1 MKDAARNYNE
11 RMQRVLAHIDA
22 HPDGDLSIEALA
34 AVAAFSKFHFHRQFS
49 EIFGLPPAR
58 YVQLARVRR
67 ASWRLAIHGDTAIT
81 ELAFDS
87 GFDTPEGFS
96 RAFKRHTGRTPSEFR
111 DDPVLPSPEESLRMP
126 TEAEVRIVDFP
137 ATPVAVL
144 AHRGDPT
151 RIWESV
157 RAFIAWRR
165 RVGLPP
171 ATSATFNVF
180 HGPGAGA
187 GVEERIDLCAAT
199 DRPIAPNPEGVRAG
213 LIPGGRCAVLRHVG
227 PAEDLRWAGR
237 FLYAEWLP
245 GSGEELRDFPLF
257 VQRVRF
263 HPEVPQH
270 EVVTDVFLPLR

>member
-1 MKDAARNYNE
+1 MKDAARHYHE
-11 RMQRVLAHIDA
+11 RMQRVLAHIDG

-58 YVQLARVRR
+58 YVQLVRLKR
-67 ASWRLAIHGDTAIT
+67 ASWRLALHGDAPIT

-96 RAFKRHTGRTPSEFR
+96 RAFKRHTGRTPREFR
-111 DDPVLPSPEESLRMP
+111 DKPVLPSPEESLRIP
-126 TEAEVRIVDFP
+126 NEPEVRIVDFP

-144 AHRGDPT
+144 EHLGDPA

-157 RAFIAWRR
+157 RAFIGWRR
-165 RVGLPP
+165 RAGLPP
-171 ATSATFNVF
+171 SVAATFNIF
-180 HGPGAGA
+180 HG
-187 GVEERIDLCAAT
+187 EERIDLCAAT
-199 DRPIAPNPEGVRAG
+199 DRPITPNPEGVGAG
-213 LIPGGRCAVLRHVG
+213 LIPGGRCAMLRHVG

-245 GSGEELRDFPLF
+245 GSGEEPRDFPLF

-263 HPEVPQH
+263 HPEVPEH
-270 EVVTDVFLPLR
+270 EAVTDVFLPLR

>member
-1 MKDAARNYNE
+1 MKDAARNYHA

-22 HPDGDLSIEALA
+22 HPDGDLSLEALA
-34 AVAAFSKFHFHRQFS
+34 DVAAFSKFHFARQFS
-49 EIFGLPPAR
+49 ELFGLSPAR
-58 YVQLARVRR
+58 YVQLMRVRR
-67 ASWRLAIHGDTAIT
+67 ASWRLALHGDTAVT
-81 ELAFDS
+81 ELALDS

-96 RAFKRHTGRTPSEFR
+96 RAFKRHTGRTPSAFR
-111 DDPVLPSPEESLRMP
+111 DDPILPSHGESPRMP

-144 AHRGDPT
+144 EHGGDPA

-165 RVGLPP
+165 RTGLPP
-171 ATSATFNVF
+171 SVSATFNVF
-180 HGPGAGA
+180 HG
-187 GVEERIDLCAAT
+187 EDRIDLCAAA
-199 DRPIAPNPEGVRAG
+199 DREIAPNPEGVRAG

-237 FLYAEWLP
+237 LLYADWLP
-245 GSGEELRDFPLF
+245 GSGEEPRDFPLF
-257 VQRVRF
+257 VQRIRF

-270 EVVTDVFLPLR
+270 EAVTDVFLPLR